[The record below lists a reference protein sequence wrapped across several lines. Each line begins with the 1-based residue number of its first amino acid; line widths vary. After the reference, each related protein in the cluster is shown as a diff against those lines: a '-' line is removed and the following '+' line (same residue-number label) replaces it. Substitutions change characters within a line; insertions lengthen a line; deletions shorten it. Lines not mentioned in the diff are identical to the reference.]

1 MPLPPF
7 NIPPAYMGFVGF
19 VRFNFDGTEYIIR
32 AKSAEINVKQD
43 ITKPDVIDSRYDRT
57 VYQLGP
63 KEIDGSIEFPA
74 VYDAF
79 QAGKKNLVQEI
90 FNKAVLRDYSGLLSN
105 FDVDVKYAASYTHPN
120 KSEFTYQGCIV
131 NSFNFS
137 VAKQD
142 VVNVRVEVMGI
153 NRVDATLACPA
164 SGDPGNSFNVNNV
177 NTARAVT
184 WNDARVEIEGQS
196 GWTGEKLITGEYVR
210 SFDCTINNNA
220 NRFYTLNGQ
229 LSPQSVAPTKRDI
242 TGKIVL
248 MGRHISLANQGFTNE
263 NRSAEDSIIRFGY
276 VPKTSTVVS
285 GKVNGFG
292 VQLPNVVFQIEE
304 MALTNDIFET
314 TINWHSLPAAS
325 QAYDYLYEF
334 NSTFGEKVN
343 SDQGFAW

>member
-1 MPLPPF
+1 MPFPPF

-19 VRFNFDGTEYIIR
+19 VRFKLKGVDYIIR
-32 AKSAEINVKQD
+32 AKSAEINVKQE

-79 QAGKKNLVQEI
+79 FAGKTNLVQQL
-90 FNKAVLRDYSGLLSN
+90 FNYSVLRDFTGLLSN
-105 FDVDVKYAASYTHPN
+105 FDVDVKYAASNSYPN
-120 KSEFTYQGCIV
+120 QSEFTYQGCIV

-142 VVNVRVEVMGI
+142 VVNVRIEVMGI
-153 NRVDATLACPA
+153 KRIDANLDCPP
-164 SGDPGNSFNVNNV
+164 SGNPENNFNVNTV

-184 WNDARVEIEGQS
+184 WNDARVELTGGN
-196 GWTGEKLITGEYVR
+196 GWSETERNITGEYIR

-229 LSPQSVAPTKRDI
+229 LSPQSIAPTKRDI
-242 TGKIVL
+242 TGKLVL
-248 MGRHISLANQGFTNE
+248 MGRHTGLANQGWTNE
-263 NRSAEDSIIRFGY
+263 ARSAEDSIIRFGY
-276 VPKTSTVVS
+276 LSKTSTTNSGGVVP
-285 GKVNGFG
+285 GFG

-314 TINWHSLPAAS
+314 TVNWHSLPAAS
-325 QAYDYLYEF
+325 EAYDYLYEF
-334 NSTFGEKVN
+334 SQT
-343 SDQGFAW
+343 SPSFAW